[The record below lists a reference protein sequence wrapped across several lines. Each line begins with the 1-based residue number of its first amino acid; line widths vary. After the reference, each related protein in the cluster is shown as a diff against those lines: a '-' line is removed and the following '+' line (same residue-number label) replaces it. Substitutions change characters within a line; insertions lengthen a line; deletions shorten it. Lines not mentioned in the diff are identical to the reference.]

1 MQITKIHFKEDRVR
15 IEYQTS
21 FTKGDEVKVN
31 KFVVDCAE
39 SPRQEFHTTLGSLR
53 DDVIEICELEEEFA
67 ASMRIIGVTFAHDD
81 DIWGATISA
90 AKTLKKSRS
99 PFIIHTPYKP
109 AVPDTGD
116 NNRISCLSVACV
128 SRLDQLMKHAE
139 GYVKGERAQLK
150 LFDDPAKKAAKEKR
164 AAGDKFS
171 EN

>member
-116 NNRISCLSVACV
+116 NNRISCLSVASV
-128 SRLDQLMKHAE
+128 SKLEKLMECAK
-139 GYVKGERAQLK
+139 GYVKGDRLQPS
-150 LFDDPAKKAAKEKR
+150 LFQDAEKKAKPEKKAAGE
-164 AAGDKFS
+164 KFS